1 MPSPSEIAVRLDRVM
16 TRRPLLVIAGYFLA
30 HALIRAALPVAP
42 GYDDAAE
49 FVRAQVL
56 AGGYTAQPPL
66 YTWLVWLIFQ
76 VTGPSL
82 MALVVLK
89 NLLLF
94 GTLALVWRIG
104 RLVGLGER
112 AAATGLFGV
121 FLIVQVAWKSQ
132 FTLTHTVIAV
142 AAAALMVERL
152 LVLVERRRLIDYVA
166 AGAVLGLGT
175 MAKYNFPVLPI
186 AFILTLMLTA
196 DGRRAFL
203 SWRGL
208 ILPVV
213 AALVLSPHAL
223 WVAGH
228 LDMATSNT
236 GKLQLGSGG
245 AARLKGG
252 LSYLQTLI
260 SFAGPLLLVQSSALW
275 WAGGRDGAREE
286 VASETAPERRRAL
299 AIALGIIV
307 VGAGAMVL
315 ASGATEVREHW
326 LQPAFFILPVLSAAY
341 LAQRVPVAALAWS
354 QAAAAFVMLGILVAI
369 PIACVLE
376 PSGAGWRAVAAAIR
390 AEVPG
395 VATVVSNNLP
405 NSGRLRWAAPD
416 VAVLDDDM
424 PKLPLVTHAPA
435 ALMWATSE
443 DGAPAELVALAAARL
458 GNGVVGPT
466 RVLTVPAWGARSKDK
481 TVRVAGYT
489 PG

>member
-30 HALIRAALPVAP
+30 HAVIRSALPVAP
-42 GYDDAAE
+42 GYDDSAE

-76 VTGPSL
+76 LTGPSL
-82 MALVVLK
+82 SALILLK
-89 NLLLF
+89 NVLLF

-142 AAAALMVERL
+142 FAAALMLERL
-152 LVLVERRRLIDYVA
+152 LVLVERRRLVDYVA

-186 AFILTLMLTA
+186 AFILALMLTA

-203 SWRGL
+203 TWRSAVL
-208 ILPVV
+208 VAV
-213 AALVLSPHAL
+213 AALVLAPHAL
-223 WVAGH
+223 WVVGH
-228 LDMATSNT
+228 ADIATSNT

-260 SFAGPLLLVQSSALW
+260 SFAGPLLLVQAAIAW
-275 WAGGRDGAREE
+275 FGRGEGAREG
-286 VASETAPERRRAL
+286 VADGALVERRRSL
-299 AIALGIIV
+299 AVAIGIIV

-326 LQPAFFILPVLSAAY
+326 LQPAFFVLPVLSAAY
-341 LAQRVPVAALAWS
+341 LARRVPVAALAWS

-376 PSGAGWRAVAAAIR
+376 PSAAGWRAVAQAIR
-390 AEVPG
+390 AEVPD

-424 PKLPLVTHAPA
+424 PKLPLATPAPA

-443 DGAPAELVALAAARL
+443 DAAPADLVALAAARL
-458 GNGVVGPT
+458 GKGVVGPT